1 MSTAKPNLSLWN
13 IFNMSF
19 GFLGI
24 QIGFGLQGANMSRI
38 FQTLGASESEIPGLW
53 LAAPLTGLLVQP
65 IIGYYSDRTWS
76 QWGRRKPYF
85 FIGAVF
91 SCIALIFMPHVSAL
105 WMAAGML
112 CLLDA
117 SINISME
124 PFRAL
129 VADKLPDA
137 QQTQGFAMQS
147 ILIGLGSLL
156 ASLSPILFKA
166 IGVANVAAAGVIP
179 NNVKYSFYLG
189 AVCFMAAILYT
200 NLTTKEYPPADMDA
214 FEKEKAASKGLLNAV
229 KEIVESIGNMPLAMK
244 QIALVQLFTWF
255 ALFAMWANATPAITS
270 HIFHAT
276 DPTTK
281 SYNDGADYINWYWAV
296 FNIMTTLMGFVL
308 PTIAS
313 YIGKRSTHRICLIL
327 GGIGLLSI
335 YFADSPKML
344 FGSFALIGIAWSSIL
359 CMPFSIIAAAIPARK
374 MGVYMG
380 LFNMF
385 ICIPQIIASLGG
397 LNFLTHNLIGE
408 NAIHGIILAGILMIG
423 AALSTLVIGPTIEL
437 EKRAV

>member
-1 MSTAKPNLSLWN
+1 MSGKPRLSALD

-38 FQTLGASESEIPGLW
+38 FQTLGASEDQIPGLW

-65 IIGYYSDRTWS
+65 VIGYFSDRTWS
-76 QWGRRKPYF
+76 RWGRRKPYF
-85 FIGAVF
+85 FAGAVL
-91 SCIALIFMPHVSAL
+91 SSIALLFMPHVSAL

-112 CLLDA
+112 CILDA

-129 VADKLPDA
+129 VADKLPEE
-137 QQTQGFAMQS
+137 QQTEGFAMQS

-156 ASLSPILFKA
+156 ASLSPLLFKA
-166 IGVANVAAAGVIP
+166 VGISNTAAAGVIP
-179 NNVKYSFYLG
+179 DNVKYSFYLG
-189 AVCFMAAILYT
+189 GVCFIAAILYT

-214 FEKEKAASKGLLNAV
+214 FDREREQGGLWHALGDIVKSVKA
-229 KEIVESIGNMPLAMK
+229 MPAHMK
-244 QIALVQLFTWF
+244 QIAVVQLFTWF
-255 ALFAMWANATPAITS
+255 ALFAMWANATPAITA

-281 SYNDGADYINWYWAV
+281 AYNDGADFIYGCWAV
-296 FNIMTTLMGFVL
+296 FNVMTTIMGFVL
-308 PTIAS
+308 PAFAAR
-313 YIGKRSTHRICLIL
+313 IGKRSTHRMCLIL

-335 YFADSPKML
+335 NYITNPNFLYA
-344 FGSFALIGIAWSSIL
+344 SFALIGIAWSSIL
-359 CMPFSIIAAAIPARK
+359 CMPFSIIAGAIPARK

-397 LNFLTHNLIGE
+397 LNFLTHHFVGP
-408 NAIHGIILAGILMIG
+408 NAIHGLILAGILMFLAGI
-423 AALSTLVIGPTIEL
+423 STLLVAPGVTGVTSN
-437 EKRAV
+437 K